1 MAKDNAKVQTLAD
14 FIPQHDKIWFKVP
27 HLLRLNLL
35 LLIPLISSSVCGF
48 DGALMNGLQSVDAWK
63 SYFGNP
69 QGQVL
74 GAVNAGR
81 KITLSLGAIIVI
93 VASAIQAG
101 SVDLGMFIF
110 ARVLTGIG
118 GILTIQPAPLLMS
131 EVCYPTHR
139 GKYTALYWTMYYLGS
154 IIAAWSCYGTQK
166 HMAGSEW
173 SWRIPSILQA
183 SISIIQLTF
192 VCISITCSLYTNA
205 NSVFTYYMYWVPE
218 SPRWLIANGRHAE
231 ATEILEKYHAGGE
244 KDHPLVEMEI
254 VEISE
259 TLQNEGQ
266 AKGSWSTL
274 IATPANRK
282 RILITVM
289 LGFYSQWTGSSV
301 VSYYLTL
308 VLDTIGITNSDTQTL
323 INGILQIF
331 NLACA
336 LAASFLVDRLG
347 RRILWNWSGIG
358 MCLSFVIWTIC
369 SALFDKTSSSSLG
382 TAVLAFIFI
391 FYFHYDIAYTPLV
404 ISYPT
409 EILPYNMRSKGI
421 SAEFLAIY
429 GSQLALSFIN
439 PIALDSIGWRYY
451 IVFACVSA
459 FSVITNWFLLPET
472 KGYSLEEIS
481 QLFDDEPI
489 GDEESEA
496 KGKIPGKDITH
507 IDDIGPLK

>member
-1 MAKDNAKVQTLAD
+1 MAKDNARVQTLTD
-14 FIPQHDKIWFKVP
+14 FIPQHDKLWFKVP

-48 DGALMNGLQSVDAWK
+48 DGSLMNGLQSVDAWK

-74 GAVNAGR
+74 GAVNAGLSCGSIVGLPLAGFAADKWGR
-81 KITLSLGAIIVI
+81 KITLALGAIVVI

-118 GILTIQPAPLLMS
+118 SVLTVQPAPLLLS

-139 GKYTALYWTMYYLGS
+139 GKYTALYWTMFYLGS
-154 IIAAWSCYGTQK
+154 IIAAWTCYGTQK

-173 SWRIPSILQA
+173 SWRIPSIVQA
-183 SISIIQLTF
+183 ACPIIQLTF
-192 VCISITCSLYTNA
+192 I
-205 NSVFTYYMYWVPE
+205 YWVPE

-244 KDHPLVEMEI
+244 KDHPLVKMEI
-254 VEISE
+254 VEISGN
-259 TLQNEGQ
+259 LQNESK

-282 RILITVM
+282 RIFITIM

-308 VLDTIGITNSDTQTL
+308 VLDTIGITNPETQTL

-336 LAASFLVDRLG
+336 LVASFLVDRLG
-347 RRILWNWSGIG
+347 RRVLWNWSGIG

-404 ISYPT
+404 IAYPT
-409 EILPYNMRSKGI
+409 EILPYNMRSRGI
-421 SAEFLAIY
+421 SVELLAIY

-439 PIALDSIGWRYY
+439 PVALDSIGWRYY

-459 FSVITNWFLLPET
+459 FSVITNWVLLPET

-489 GDEESEA
+489 GDEETEA
-496 KGKIPGKDITH
+496 KGKIPEKEITH
-507 IDDIGPLK
+507 IDDIGSLD